1 MAAAEALLPIEAPP
15 LSAGAPLPHVFAD
28 EDKLL
33 VAYIVNMRAPSFDGT
48 NPRSVSPVTNGQS
61 VAILTAKPCLALQF
75 GLPNDEALSGHRL
88 YQLGLQPYA
97 AFEVLNSSWIGS
109 LERANRVHSSHQP
122 ELFSGYRHF
131 IFTFHDS
138 TLEFVAES
146 FSMSRRDGSVL
157 TSLMEAVSPR
167 ASAPQGKRR
176 WLLDRLWRR
185 G

>member
-1 MAAAEALLPIEAPP
+1 MAAGEALLPIEVPP

-33 VAYIVNMRAPSFDGT
+33 VAYIVNKTDPSFDGT

-88 YQLGLQPYA
+88 YKLGLQPYA

-109 LERANRVHSSHQP
+109 LEQANRVHSSHQP
-122 ELFSGYRHF
+122 GLFSGYRHF

-146 FSMSRRDGSVL
+146 FSMSCRDGSVL
-157 TSLMEAVSPR
+157 TSLMAAISPSVT
-167 ASAPQGKRR
+167 ALPDKRIR
-176 WLLDRLWRR
+176 LLDRLWRR
-185 G
+185 D